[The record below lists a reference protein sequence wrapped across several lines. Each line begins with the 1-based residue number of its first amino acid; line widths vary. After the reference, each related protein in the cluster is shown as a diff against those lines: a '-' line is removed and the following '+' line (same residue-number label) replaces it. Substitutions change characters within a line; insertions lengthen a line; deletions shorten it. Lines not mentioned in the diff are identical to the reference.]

1 MRFIK
6 SATRRHARRNPPRG
20 AECTVMVWHPESDEA
35 PDHWEPL
42 FYSDDGLVTFANEA
56 EAERAL
62 ARARDDG
69 RAVVGTILAIA
80 PLEYAALV
88 WEHPELH
95 GVLTATGVR
104 NLPPHSGY
112 RDVNSL
118 TSAGRLSVAGRAGGG
133 GVHPQRLVL
142 LACDIAE
149 SVVSFADEK
158 LGRRRVQIQG
168 DELPAAQLPA
178 EAMAVARVWCR
189 SDDDNARL
197 RLGLRAAQIAQHL
210 GALAHTMERGSAAYL
225 ALRAVEHLAL
235 CVQYATFG
243 NLPVYAEVAEV
254 ERAAVAAVGA
264 AFGAQEKREARSH
277 FAQIV
282 AHWLPL
288 PVIALAAVG
297 DQKSTRVEYAS
308 TPHGAPR
315 ANPSTGR
322 RRRR

>member
-1 MRFIK
+1 MAWR
-6 SATRRHARRNPPRG
+6 
-20 AECTVMVWHPESDEA
+20 PESDEA

-42 FYSDDGLVTFANEA
+42 FYGDDGMVTFANEA
-56 EAERAL
+56 EAERAVM
-62 ARARDDG
+62 RARDDG
-69 RAVVGTILAIA
+69 RVVVGTILAFA
-80 PLEYAALV
+80 PLEYTALV

-95 GVLTATGVR
+95 SVLTSTGVR
-104 NLPPHSGY
+104 KPPPLSGY
-112 RDVNSL
+112 REVNSL
-118 TSAGRLSVAGRAGGG
+118 AAAGRLIVAGRAGGG

-149 SVVSFADEK
+149 SVMSFAGEK

-168 DELPAAQLPA
+168 DDLLAAQLPA
-178 EAMAVARVWCR
+178 EAMAVARAWCR
-189 SDDDNARL
+189 SDDDDARL

-210 GALAHTMERGSAAYL
+210 GSLAHTMERGSAAYL
-225 ALRAVEHLAL
+225 ALRAMEHLAL
-235 CVQYATFG
+235 CVQYATFD

-277 FAQIV
+277 FAQII

-297 DQKSTRVEYAS
+297 DQKSTRVGYAG
-308 TPHGAPR
+308 TPPGAPR
-315 ANPSTGR
+315 ANPSIGR